1 MITKTF
7 MQFLMKFLKTI
18 KRKLFGSQ
26 SEKTLAVQKTVDGFQ
41 LARQEHAQ
49 YIFDAVVQGAKD
61 GHFNSDYMLALSH
74 PGLRD
79 QIFSSITSQAM
90 RSCRGATVSFIY
102 VLIRNDVPVGISWVV
117 QWGAKLPQEYEL
129 YLLAVSPTER
139 KNGFGTTLL
148 DESIRQF
155 PTGTKFHARLY
166 AASHVM
172 LRNMIKKGFKRKIAM
187 KQGARTTHLSY
198 IS

>member
-1 MITKTF
+1 
-7 MQFLMKFLKTI
+7 MQLLLVKNFLKTV
-18 KRKLFGSQ
+18 KRRLFGSH
-26 SEKTLAVQKTVDGFQ
+26 SEKTLAVQKPVDGFQ

-49 YIFDAVVQGAKD
+49 YIFDAIVQGAKD
-61 GHFNSDYMLALSH
+61 GHFNPDYMLEFSH

-79 QIFSSITSQAM
+79 QICTSIASQAM
-90 RSCRGATVSFIY
+90 RSSQGVTVSFIY
-102 VLIRNDVPVGISWVV
+102 VLIRNNAPVGFSWVV
-117 QWGAKLPQEYEL
+117 QWEAKFRPEYEL
-129 YLLAVSPTER
+129 YLLAVSPAEW
-139 KNGFGTTLL
+139 KNGYGTMLL